1 MTIKA
6 LKTFS
11 NVLFTD
17 NGDGGGNEN
26 QKNLLLFYFHS
37 DDCVLGFFKKC
48 IHPYSFLIKYCFCLM
63 SKGK

>member
-26 QKNLLLFYFHS
+26 QKNLLLFLF
-37 DDCVLGFFKKC
+37 
-48 IHPYSFLIKYCFCLM
+48 SFR
-63 SKGK
+63 